1 MPKAFFSPTV
11 APVGLAFCDGCGL
24 GPRTEGRFFFA
35 EYNTGK
41 IVKVRLNSTRKAIA
55 AQTVVA
61 NNSGTTSIEAAPDGT
76 LYISDDHAIYKLT

>member
-1 MPKAFFSPTV
+1 
-11 APVGLAFCDGCGL
+11 
-24 GPRTEGRFFFA
+24 
-35 EYNTGK
+35 
-41 IVKVRLNSTRKAIA
+41 VKVRLNSTRKAIA